1 VESAVLSRLA
11 IVVAV
16 AATILAACTAEMQPS
31 PTPDEVIPSPDEIN
45 ARAGRREIKVVTIY
59 RGSNWDGV
67 HEFRSE
73 CPRGITRVSGGGA
86 DKFSGKGH
94 FNILERGHRYR
105 KHGLVGWVE
114 EIEVGPGP
122 LRIHV
127 TAHCVRR

>member
-1 VESAVLSRLA
+1 LA

-16 AATILAACTAEMQPS
+16 AATILAACTSEMQAS
-31 PTPDEVIPSPDEIN
+31 PTPDEVIPPDEIN
-45 ARAGRREIKVVTIY
+45 ARAGRGEIKVVTIY

-114 EIEVGPGP
+114 EIDVGPGP